1 MTVGL
6 GRTETPYTKQLTFSV
21 YECSACMYVYSQC
34 MCLMLQRMTGN
45 GSPETGV
52 TDGYKPQCECWEPDP
67 ESSARA
73 TGFLNYSLAS
83 FLYYSRSQLSSP
95 L

>member
-6 GRTETPYTKQLTFSV
+6 GRTEMPYTKQLRFSV
-21 YECSACMYVYSQC
+21 YECNACMYVYSQC
-34 MCLMLQRMTGN
+34 VCLMLQRMTGI

-52 TDGYKPQCECWEPDP
+52 TDDYNPQCGCWETNP

-73 TGFLNYSLAS
+73 TSFLNYSLARV
-83 FLYYSRSQLSSP
+83 FFITLSP
-95 L
+95 AL